1 LATQTP
7 VNACLN
13 RQAGIFSANFRVI
26 LNFLEDFNQAAENAE
41 ILGLIWSIL
50 PRLSDCNQFTMA
62 KTMTD
67 RGVLYC
73 ATNHIIYLEAALISA
88 MAFRQLNPDIPVTLI
103 CDRPIGLPLQDYGI
117 SVIELP
123 IGKNHTFASRNLK
136 TQLARLSPYD
146 ETLYIDSDILP
157 LKSIA
162 PIWRYLSDA
171 DMAMVVD
178 RLPTVA
184 ECDHID
190 PVERDYTIEFLAAQ
204 SLPSST
210 TQFNSG
216 VMLWQN
222 NCNTQKLFE
231 QWQQEWLQFQK
242 QDQLAL
248 VRAIAKNQWSTV
260 VREASPLESGQ
271 SPVIA
276 QLPVNYNI
284 SPIDSAPVLL
294 PKNEVYLLHCWGG
307 QVASGEYRRIAMGFY
322 PQIVEAVAQML
333 LMLPQAVSS

>member
-1 LATQTP
+1 
-7 VNACLN
+7 
-13 RQAGIFSANFRVI
+13 
-26 LNFLEDFNQAAENAE
+26 
-41 ILGLIWSIL
+41 
-50 PRLSDCNQFTMA
+50 M
-62 KTMTD
+62 MTD

-73 ATNHIIYLEAALISA
+73 ATNHLVYLEAALISA

-103 CDRPIGLPLQDYGI
+103 CDRPMVSDRPQVIGLPLQDYGI
-117 SVIELP
+117 TAIELP
-123 IGKNHTFASRNLK
+123 IGQNHTFASRQLK
-136 TQLARLSPYD
+136 TQLARLSPYS

-162 PIWRYLSDA
+162 PIWHYLDEA
-171 DMAMVVD
+171 DMAMAMD

-184 ECDHID
+184 ECDHIAL
-190 PVERDYTIEFLAAQ
+190 VERDYTIEFLAAR
-204 SLPSST
+204 SLPSTT

-216 VMLWQN
+216 VMLWRN
-222 NCNTQKLFE
+222 NGNTQQLFE

-248 VRAIAKNQWSTV
+248 VRAIVK
-260 VREASPLESGQ
+260 SPLK
-271 SPVIA
+271 IA

-307 QVASGEYRRIAMGFY
+307 RVASGEYRRIAAGFY
-322 PQIVEAVAQML
+322 PRIVETVAQL
-333 LMLPQAVSS
+333 LLTLPQAVPN

>member
-1 LATQTP
+1 
-7 VNACLN
+7 
-13 RQAGIFSANFRVI
+13 
-26 LNFLEDFNQAAENAE
+26 
-41 ILGLIWSIL
+41 
-50 PRLSDCNQFTMA
+50 MA

-73 ATNHIIYLEAALISA
+73 ATNHFVYLEAALISA

-117 SVIELP
+117 TAIELP
-123 IGKNHTFASRNLK
+123 IGQNHTFASRNLK

-184 ECDHID
+184 ECDHIA
-190 PVERDYTIEFLAAQ
+190 PVERDYTIEFLAAR
-204 SLPSST
+204 SLPSTT

-216 VMLWQN
+216 VMLWRN
-222 NCNTQKLFE
+222 NGNTQKLFE

-248 VRAIAKNQWSTV
+248 VRAMVK
-260 VREASPLESGQ
+260 SPLTIS
-271 SPVIA
+271 

-307 QVASGEYRRIAMGFY
+307 QVASGEYRRIAAGFY
-322 PQIVEAVAQML
+322 PQIVETVAQL
-333 LMLPQAVSS
+333 LLTLPQAVSN